1 MNALLEK
8 QNILS
13 IFAIGIVGVVV
24 FIIIIKMYKKL
35 MQRSLFYKKGLG
47 KINAF
52 FAKLFKVNA
61 LNEIYLEF
69 YRSLSLWKRFRLYF
83 ARKSILI
90 DSSLKVENEFG
101 IYFKLDA
108 NHLRLYINPKK
119 LYKSSLK
126 EADILCLFN
135 KVFKGRINLV
145 AVNLSTRFDNHGLT
159 SQIDHIR
166 MCFADISRY
175 LSSSF
180 SYMVNIVE
188 QENNIYYET
197 WCQYAQVANIKNF
210 WVDEKPSLSWFD
222 IVTTKYT
229 DKQLYLGEQ
238 PFSSKQI
245 RDLYCFLNNHL
256 RFEYVINSLQ
266 SKIPNNVARYRGFAI
281 DIFKLNELFK
291 DSLIERVYYTQKFT
305 KKLKKKICLIILFLL
320 TGCFILGW
328 YQVKN
333 NIKTIASQIPLNCK
347 YSGNLSEINLKNYHK
362 SLNNAFYNSLIVKLA
377 YHNAG
382 KKRLDRLWEKFIYNH
397 VILIILS
404 KANSPIQKLAL
415 NTLQNHMADPHLRE
429 LVSDNLWLWS
439 KVTKIPENI
448 LSVWLEVG
456 YEKTN
461 TKDKYD
467 LPSKAQQYYKTIK
480 YLNNFI
486 VHIFEQKKPLKISLD
501 KTLVKR
507 TLELALLDQLLNDHN
522 LNIYVND
529 PKLREQLFL
538 SYDQRVFLNHFITYL
553 ELRDVIET
561 VVSQVST
568 RDKIDQLANIKKS
581 IKQLAKTSWDIK
593 LASSMLQSVSYSFY
607 LSSQDE
613 SKDYYSYNFYEK
625 NIKPI
630 NLKLLKT
637 VKAYAEIGINISPI
651 YMEFKL
657 SLDKYKKAYKNYYY
671 QKALEA
677 LEVDSRDIDTL
688 IFSLRRINTSSNIE
702 PLLLSIQ
709 KNVLQH
715 KNVFMSEK
723 SLKGIND
730 FHNNLQRYNK
740 IMDKYIDILN
750 KAKSNPEILIKFY
763 QDDKHP
769 FKKDMDKFLQSIK
782 VIPEFAKP
790 LSQPALASEQVTTE
804 LLQEHVQK
812 YWCTNLQGSY
822 NKVFDSFPFN
832 EDATNEISVDT
843 LIKTIGKGGTFWR
856 SYAKIAPLIRNYK
869 GNKWLTDRQFK
880 EYQKISKLSKL
891 LWDAN
896 GKPKP
901 IKFTLKTSEL
911 LPSYSHVE
919 TSWIFFKDK
928 KTSYYEGILSV
939 GENSISDIGVGEVK
953 RIFEVQWW
961 LNKPAS
967 IALVSDKKDL
977 IAQQVIEG
985 DWSFWKLLKSSDH
998 KGSTFYW
1005 NFNNDKTDVS
1015 FDINYSNIWLN

>member
-1 MNALLEK
+1 MNVLLEK
-8 QNILS
+8 QSILS
-13 IFAIGIVGVVV
+13 IFAIGIMGVVV

-35 MQRSLFYKKGLG
+35 MQRTLFYKKGLG
-47 KINAF
+47 KINTF

-69 YRSLSLWKRFRLYF
+69 YKSLSLWERFRLYF
-83 ARKSILI
+83 ARKNILI
-90 DSSLKVENEFG
+90 NSSLEVEDEFG
-101 IYFKLDA
+101 IYFKLDT
-108 NHLRLYINPKK
+108 NHLSLYINPKK
-119 LYKSSLK
+119 LYKSRIK

-145 AVNLSTRFDNHGLT
+145 VVNVGTRLDNKGLT
-159 SQIDHIR
+159 SQIDHIS

-180 SYMVNIVE
+180 SYIVNIVE
-188 QENNIYYET
+188 QDNNIYYET
-197 WCQYAQVANIKNF
+197 WRQYAQVANIKSF

-256 RFEYVINSLQ
+256 RFEYFINSLQ
-266 SKIPNNVARYRGFAI
+266 SEISNKVALYGGFGI
-281 DIFKLNELFK
+281 DLIKTGKLFRNSVIEK
-291 DSLIERVYYTQKFT
+291 DYFTQKFT
-305 KKLKKKICLIILFLL
+305 KKLKKKTFLIVLL
-320 TGCFILGW
+320 LLIGCFIVGW
-328 YQVKN
+328 YKVKN
-333 NIKTIASQIPLNCK
+333 NISNIANQIPLTCK
-347 YSGNLSEINLKNYHK
+347 YSGSLSEINLKNYQK
-362 SLNNAFYNSLIVKLA
+362 SLNETFYSNLIVTLA

-382 KKRLDRLWEKFIYNH
+382 KKHLDNLWERFIYKH
-397 VILIILS
+397 VILRALS
-404 KANSPIQKLAL
+404 KTNNPIQRLAL
-415 NTLQNHMADPHLRE
+415 NILQNQITNPYIRE

-439 KVTKIPENI
+439 KVTKVPENV
-448 LSVWLEVG
+448 LRVWLEVAHD
-456 YEKTN
+456 KTN
-461 TKDKYD
+461 LKREYD
-467 LPSKAQQYYKTIK
+467 LSSDRREY
-480 YLNNFI
+480 NNITEYINDFI
-486 VHIFEQKKPLKISLD
+486 VHIFKQKNSVKIPLD
-501 KTLVKR
+501 R
-507 TLELALLDQLLNDHN
+507 TVINRALELALLDQLLNDHN
-522 LNIYVND
+522 LSIHIHD
-529 PKLREQLFL
+529 SKLRDQLSL
-538 SYDQRVFLNHFITYL
+538 SYEQRVVLNHFITYL

-568 RDKIDQLANIKKS
+568 RDKVDRLANIENS
-581 IKQLAKTSWDIK
+581 IKQLAKTPWDRK
-593 LASSMLQSVSYSFY
+593 LVSFMLQSVSDNFY

-613 SKDYYSYNFYEK
+613 RKDYYSYNFYEK

-637 VKAYAEIGINISPI
+637 VKAYAEIGININPI
-651 YMEFKL
+651 YTKFKL

-671 QKALEA
+671 QKALDA
-677 LEVDSRDIDTL
+677 LEVDSRDIYTL
-688 IFSLRRINTSSNIE
+688 LFSLKRISTSSNIE

-723 SLKGIND
+723 SFKGINN
-730 FHNNLQRYNK
+730 FHNNLQKYNK

-750 KAKSNPEILIKFY
+750 KTKSNPEILIKFY
-763 QDDKHP
+763 QNDKHP
-769 FKKDMDKFLQSIK
+769 FKKDVDEFLQSTK
-782 VIPEFAKP
+782 VTPELARP
-790 LSQPALASEQVTTE
+790 LSQPALASEQVTTA
-804 LLQEHVQK
+804 LLQEYVQK
-812 YWCTNLQGSY
+812 YWRTNLQGSY
-822 NKVFDSFPFN
+822 NKVFDSFPFK

-843 LIKTIGKGGTFWR
+843 LIKTIGKDGKFWR

-869 GNKWLTDRQFK
+869 GNKWLTDGQFK

-928 KTSYYEGILSV
+928 KTSYYEGVLSI

-985 DWSFWKLLKSSDH
+985 DWSFWKLLKSADR
-998 KGSTFYW
+998 KGNIFYW
-1005 NFNNDKTDVS
+1005 NFNNDNTDVS
-1015 FDINYSNIWLN
+1015 FDINYSKIWLN